1 MRKPSFLTA
10 AHADV
15 GFDNL
20 TGSRIHLTSEE
31 RLAGQ
36 GMVKKLAPKP
46 KEQEPMKSSP
56 VAVGRRRAADVP
68 DSHRFPQKWQE
79 SQLRTV
85 HRVQRCLQGLL
96 PSSSLA
102 EVSLFKS
109 PFVCLDID
117 QGAAMAPVVV
127 FEEVVESCC
136 ACNGKNRWDNCRCCG
151 CCFLGPCRLLLS
163 VLWGP
168 AAACRFLLQEPR
180 LPVVQALMPNS

>member
-1 MRKPSFLTA
+1 MKKSMFVLRCFGFRNLKNSANVAARKSSAPPGRVWPWPKRARRSSRVVLAARRSSSESQAHTQPYQDKKVTLHRCTSRQMRKPSFLTA

-36 GMVKKLAPKP
+36 GVKKLAPKP

-56 VAVGRRRAADVP
+56 VAVGRRKAADVP
-68 DSHRFPQKWQE
+68 DSHRFPQRQE

-102 EVSLFKS
+102 EVSLF
-109 PFVCLDID
+109 
-117 QGAAMAPVVV
+117 
-127 FEEVVESCC
+127 
-136 ACNGKNRWDNCRCCG
+136 
-151 CCFLGPCRLLLS
+151 
-163 VLWGP
+163 
-168 AAACRFLLQEPR
+168 
-180 LPVVQALMPNS
+180 